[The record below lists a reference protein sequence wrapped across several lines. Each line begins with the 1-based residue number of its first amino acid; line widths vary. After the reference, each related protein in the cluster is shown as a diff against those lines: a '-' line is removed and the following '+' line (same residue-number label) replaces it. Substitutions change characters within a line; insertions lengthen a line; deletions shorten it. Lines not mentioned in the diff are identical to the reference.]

1 MGARHKIE
9 IVQTMHEK
17 TMKWIV
23 RDGTNLL
30 YTANTPV
37 EAMEWITANVRLVI
51 TSNMYI

>member
-1 MGARHKIE
+1 MARRKIE

-23 RDGTNLL
+23 REGTELL

-37 EAMEWITANVRLVI
+37 EAMEWIVDNVGSLI
-51 TSNMYI
+51 TCNMYI

>member
-1 MGARHKIE
+1 MAGRKIE
-9 IVQTMHEK
+9 IVQTMHEQ

-23 RDGTNLL
+23 REGTELL

-37 EAMEWITANVRLVI
+37 EAMEWIVDNVGLVI